1 MIKKQPSFHSH
12 QQEDQSHHHYLMTK
26 GSQIAADLE
35 AMATENRELKA
46 SLRLAE

>member
-1 MIKKQPSFHSH
+1 MIKKQPSFHSY
-12 QQEDQSHHHYLMTK
+12 QQQQNDDHHYLMTK

>member
-1 MIKKQPSFHSH
+1 MVKKQPSFHSH
-12 QQEDQSHHHYLMTK
+12 QQQQNDDHHYLMTK